1 VITTKELKMD
11 VLGFIGY
18 GLLLL
23 VLVFI
28 TWLMYCIATVD
39 ARQAKGLD
47 DMYEKYKKQNET
59 KRTMPLDEL
68 YDEVDRKI
76 DARDIP

>member
-1 VITTKELKMD
+1 MD
-11 VLGFIGY
+11 VICSLWGIRWAILVLC
-18 GLLLL
+18 LLL
-23 VLVFI
+23 I
-28 TWLMYCIATVD
+28 TWLMYAIARVD
-39 ARQAKGLD
+39 VKQSKGMD
-47 DMYEKYKKQNET
+47 EMYAMYKKQNET